1 MRSLLPALTLFAFVV
16 PGEAMEF
23 ELRGEKIL
31 ATGEIHDGDAEKFV
45 SVVATVPKVMGTPLA
60 TVSFDSAGGDLFE
73 GMRLGDAIRTAGI
86 PTLVER
92 SRVCIGACAL
102 AFLGGKIT
110 GVVSDAVGRKLEVG
124 ARLELKGFTSSGD
137 NVHLANGSLDSG
149 RLANGLILQY
159 AATLGAV
166 DLVFLSTL
174 LNGPLTKL
182 EPISTPRQ
190 IRALGIVLKGDLPK
204 LPKGWPILACL
215 AELDLQRSPLD
226 RLGLREH
233 IAGEPEPISTVEA
246 LRVQLLDD
254 KYPADAKIG
263 PIREA
268 IQSLPTDDAL
278 DVLAGGA
285 VWTDFGGL
293 EAWRVQLT
301 RGQGYYFDACYAITD
316 LRSIWTVLIDG
327 ISPMAVTRLHR
338 NLAGFPADE
347 PLWK

>member
-1 MRSLLPALTLFAFVV
+1 MRSLLPALILFASVV

-23 ELRGEKIL
+23 ELRGEKIF
-31 ATGEIHDGDAEKFV
+31 ATGEIRDGDAEKFTN
-45 SVVATVPKVMGTPLA
+45 VVATAPKVMGTPLA
-60 TVSFDSAGGDLFE
+60 TVSFVSAGGDLFA
-73 GMRLGDAIRTAGI
+73 GMRVGDAIRTAGI

-110 GVVSDAVGRKLEVG
+110 GVVSDAVKRKLEVG
-124 ARLELKGFTSSGD
+124 ARLGLNGFTSFGD
-137 NVHLANGSLDSG
+137 NVHLADGSVDSAK
-149 RLANGLILQY
+149 LVNGLILQY
-159 AATLGAV
+159 AAKMGAV

-182 EPISTPRQ
+182 ESISTPRQ

-215 AELDLQRSPLD
+215 AAVDLQRSPLD
-226 RLGLREH
+226 RVGLGEH

-254 KYPADAKIG
+254 KYPADAKTE

-268 IQSLPTDDAL
+268 IESLPVDDAL
-278 DVLAGGA
+278 DLLAGGA
-285 VWTDFGGL
+285 IWTDFGGL
-293 EAWRVQLT
+293 EAWRLQLT
-301 RGQGYYFDACYAITD
+301 RGQGFYFDACYAITD
-316 LRSIWTVLIDG
+316 LSSIWTVLIDG
-327 ISPMAVTRLHR
+327 VSPMAVTRLHSK
-338 NLAGFPADE
+338 LAGFPADE